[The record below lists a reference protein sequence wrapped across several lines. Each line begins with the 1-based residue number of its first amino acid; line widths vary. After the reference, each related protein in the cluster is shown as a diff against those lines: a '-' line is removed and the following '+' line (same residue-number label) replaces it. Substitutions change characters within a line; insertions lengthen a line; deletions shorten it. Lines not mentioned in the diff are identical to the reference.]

1 MRGLENFAYEERLRD
16 LGLVSLEDKA
26 EGGSNG
32 QEPSRMQGVL
42 CEHEEKLLYLE
53 DHRAVEQAVQRS
65 CGASFSGD
73 IQNPCVCF
81 AAQSILGSLL

>member
-32 QEPSRMQGVL
+32 QEPSRCSQTLTVL
-42 CEHEEKLLYLE
+42 A
-53 DHRAVEQAVQRS
+53 DRTMGTNWNRGS
-65 CGASFSGD
+65 
-73 IQNPCVCF
+73 
-81 AAQSILGSLL
+81 SI